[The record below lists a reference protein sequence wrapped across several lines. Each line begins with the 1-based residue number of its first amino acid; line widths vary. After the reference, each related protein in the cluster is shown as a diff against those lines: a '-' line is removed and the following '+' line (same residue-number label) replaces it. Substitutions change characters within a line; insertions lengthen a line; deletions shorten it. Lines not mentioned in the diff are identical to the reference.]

1 MVRLIVS
8 FFLVRHVYLEHVL
21 GIGFFMPRNLI
32 VASPIA
38 FEPSMAPSITM
49 KNAVVPPLIVACQK
63 PIGHVSVPSRPHG
76 LLLLQSLRRRLMRH
90 ARFSARSAAVSAK
103 CSVLV
108 DCCGLLCAVCAGSSA
123 MDAGWCTL
131 ACTKYQM
138 SA

>member
-49 KNAVVPPLIVACQK
+49 KNAVVPPLIVAWPK
-63 PIGHVSVPSRPHG
+63 ADWPRLGTKSPPWFVAPPELAPPTDAPRS
-76 LLLLQSLRRRLMRH
+76 LLCKVRRRQRQVL
-90 ARFSARSAAVSAK
+90 RF
-103 CSVLV
+103 
-108 DCCGLLCAVCAGSSA
+108 G
-123 MDAGWCTL
+123 
-131 ACTKYQM
+131 
-138 SA
+138 